1 MKENNFIYES
11 NLVIEGE
18 TKWIAP
24 SNIALVKYWGKKSI
38 QLPKNP
44 SISFTLS
51 NCVTETS
58 VIYTPKKRKKEFVDY
73 DFFFEGKTIEEF
85 DKKIQLFFK
94 RIYQYV
100 PWIKNYSFI
109 INSNNS
115 FPHSSGIASS
125 ASSMASLSLCLMD
138 IERILF
144 PEMELDYFNNK
155 ASFLSR
161 LGSGSASRSIKGP
174 ICIWGS
180 SLSFKNSNDYYATEF
195 GENIHNVFKSYK
207 DTILIIDDK
216 KKKVSSSKG
225 HDLMKNNPFSKQRI
239 NQSNNNIDL
248 LISILKSGDLDSF
261 IKIVELEALTLHAL
275 MMTSNPSYI
284 LINPETLNVINKII
298 DYRESTKTP
307 ICFTLD
313 AGPNIHLLYPESFSS
328 EVLDFIN
335 SELINYCKEGKFILD
350 KVGRGAKKI

>member
-1 MKENNFIYES
+1 
-11 NLVIEGE
+11 
-18 TKWIAP
+18 
-24 SNIALVKYWGKKSI
+24 
-38 QLPKNP
+38 
-44 SISFTLS
+44 
-51 NCVTETS
+51 
-58 VIYTPKKRKKEFVDY
+58 
-73 DFFFEGKTIEEF
+73 
-85 DKKIQLFFK
+85 
-94 RIYQYV
+94 
-100 PWIKNYSFI
+100 
-109 INSNNS
+109 
-115 FPHSSGIASS
+115 
-125 ASSMASLSLCLMD
+125 MD

-144 PEMELDYFNNK
+144 PEMKLDYFNNK

-180 SLSFKNSNDYYATEF
+180 SLSFKNSNDYYAIEF
-195 GENIHNVFKSYK
+195 GKNIHSVFKSYK

-225 HDLMKNNPFSKQRI
+225 HELMKNNPFSYQRI
-239 NQSNNNIDL
+239 DQSNNNIDS
-248 LISILKSGDLDSF
+248 LISILKSGDLESF

-335 SELINYCKEGKFILD
+335 SELINYCKERKFILD
-350 KVGRGAKKI
+350 KVGTGAKKI